1 MDLAAQIR
9 TAILE
14 GRYPPGTLL
23 SQTDLAREHG
33 VSRIPIR
40 DALMALAADQLVEIF
55 PGRGARVIRL
65 LPAELEEVFDLRI
78 MLECD
83 LLDRA
88 VAKADAEAKQEVSY
102 ILRRSSLEAGRPGW
116 HKGDWDLHRALYAP
130 AGRPRQLAIVET
142 LRKTCV
148 VQAYSYASLAL
159 ETARWLGDH
168 EAICEAFVSGRATEA
183 CNLLAE
189 HLRASW
195 SRLQILEAAA
205 SSDD

>member
-1 MDLAAQIR
+1 MDLAEQIR

-40 DALMALAADQLVEIF
+40 DALMTLAADQLVEVF
-55 PGRGARVIRL
+55 PGRGAAVIKL
-65 LPAELEEVFDLRI
+65 TPAELEEVFDLRI

-83 LLDRA
+83 LLRRA
-88 VAKADAEAKQEVSY
+88 VAKADETARQEVRY

-116 HKGDWDLHRALYAP
+116 HRGDRDFHRALYAP
-130 AGRPRQLAIVET
+130 ADRPRQMAIVEN

-148 VQAYSYASLAL
+148 VQAHSYASLAT
-159 ETARWLGDH
+159 ETSRWLQDH
-168 EAICEAFVSGRATEA
+168 EAITEAFVTGRATEA

-195 SRLQILEAAA
+195 SRLQLLVAATNG
-205 SSDD
+205 S